1 MGPEEIVLIIK
12 VSLSWTSLVFIDCTF
27 PKWGPCFII
36 SRVNLTLFGGILHLE
51 CSTELLFQRNQYFW
65 RVFFFFMHSTL
76 TSSCRNS
83 SNLSAQAMHSWSCE
97 NNNMENKKNTLLISL
112 HGSTQLEHYIK
123 LKKLLER
130 FTTNM
135 TKRRVHFV
143 PETTA
148 TLVKMMFPDT

>member
-51 CSTELLFQRNQYFW
+51 CSTELLFQRNQYFSSST
-65 RVFFFFMHSTL
+65 VHSPVLVATHL
-76 TSSCRNS
+76 TFQHRPCI
-83 SNLSAQAMHSWSCE
+83 LEAVKTTTWKT
-97 NNNMENKKNTLLISL
+97 KKNTLLISL